1 LNKDILTAYVDN
13 ALNYISEA
21 VPQENERRGTLK
33 NHVVDIN
40 RIKTFIEERFT
51 WMKKI

>member
-1 LNKDILTAYVDN
+1 MDN
-13 ALNYISEA
+13 VLNYISEA
-21 VPQENERRGTLK
+21 VPQENERQGTLK